1 MGKGWIGSSDQQM
14 QTGILEW
21 INNKVLLNSTE
32 KYIQYPMI
40 SHKEKEHEKEC
51 VCVCVCM
58 TESRFC
64 TAVTQHCN
72 STIYF
77 NFRKKC

>member
-1 MGKGWIGSSDQQM
+1 MGKGWIGSLDQQM

-51 VCVCVCM
+51 VCVCL
-58 TESRFC
+58 
-64 TAVTQHCN
+64 
-72 STIYF
+72 YD
-77 NFRKKC
+77 